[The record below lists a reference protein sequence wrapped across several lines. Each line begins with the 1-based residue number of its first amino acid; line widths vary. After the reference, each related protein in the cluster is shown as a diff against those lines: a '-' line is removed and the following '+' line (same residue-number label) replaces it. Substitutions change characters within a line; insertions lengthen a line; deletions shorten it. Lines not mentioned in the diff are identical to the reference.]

1 LSEHPIDSRWR
12 RLREQQRTALIPYIT
27 AGYPTRAASLEAL
40 RMLEEEGAD
49 FVELGL
55 PFSDPLADGPIIQQS
70 TQVALDGGM
79 TVAGALAL
87 IREAGL
93 SVPVVAFGYLNPIL
107 SYGLE
112 RFLADA
118 SDAGVVGLL
127 LTDLPAAEDRHV
139 EQTVHTSPLALIRLV
154 SPTTDDNRLRL
165 TLTGAQGFVY
175 LISRLGVT
183 GPQTRIGPQLQLA
196 VERVRKITRLP
207 IAVGFGI
214 ATGAQAAA
222 AAGMCDGVVVGSAL
236 VSRLARG
243 VESARELMRELAG
256 GLSNGA
262 AGAAARHRGN
272 AT

>member
-1 LSEHPIDSRWR
+1 M
-12 RLREQQRTALIPYIT
+12 
-27 AGYPTRAASLEAL
+27 LEA
-40 RMLEEEGAD
+40 EGAD
-49 FVELGL
+49 FVEVGL
-55 PFSDPLADGPIIQQS
+55 PFSDPLADGPVIQQS

-79 TVAGALAL
+79 TVADALAL
-87 IREAGL
+87 IREADL
-93 SVPVVAFGYLNPIL
+93 SVPVVTFGYLNPIL

-118 SDAGVVGLL
+118 SDAGVAGLL
-127 LTDLPAAEDRHV
+127 LTDLPAAEDQRL
-139 EQTVHTSPLALIRLV
+139 EQTVHASRLALIRLV
-154 SPTTDDNRLRL
+154 APTTDDNRLRL

-183 GPQTRIGPQLQLA
+183 GPQTTIGPQLRLA
-196 VERVRKITRLP
+196 VERVRKVTRLP

-222 AAGMCDGVVVGSAL
+222 AAGLCDGVVVGSAL
-236 VSRLARG
+236 VSRLALG
-243 VESARELMRELAG
+243 IEPTRELMQELAR

-262 AGAAARHRGN
+262 AARRGD